1 MPSNSPIGTL
11 PRTRNK
17 EMMNI
22 ILGFDSEDGDGEGFA
37 VVEEK
42 EKDAFREQPRPS

>member
-1 MPSNSPIGTL
+1 
-11 PRTRNK
+11 
-17 EMMNI
+17 MMNI